1 MEMNLQFLFSRKPCI
16 FQFYSGLIK
25 FWIEIIEKKTQYDIL
40 CSLENNELYSLNAC
54 PCYKTNAGVYV
65 GFDVTVRILVSI
77 DYDDLDY
84 QCVNIS
90 WEVY

>member
-1 MEMNLQFLFSRKPCI
+1 M
-16 FQFYSGLIK
+16 
-25 FWIEIIEKKTQYDIL
+25 
-40 CSLENNELYSLNAC
+40 

-65 GFDVTVRILVSI
+65 GFDVTVQILVSI

-90 WEVY
+90 